1 LNGKIEVQKN
11 LDLSIQR
18 NSIIFT
24 ITSLS
29 VANFANLCKTAPQKA
44 KGVEKWMRIELVG
57 KVEKVEK

>member
-29 VANFANLCKTAPQKA
+29 VANFDNLCKIAPQNF
-44 KGVEKWMRIELVG
+44 KGVEKWMIIELVG

>member
-1 LNGKIEVQKN
+1 LNGKIEVLLN

-29 VANFANLCKTAPQKA
+29 VTNLCKTAPQNF